1 MIGAMP
7 PDNQPTSSAEL
18 RDIEAQAR
26 AWARRFAAERPTTV
40 DAQAFHEWRQRS
52 AAHAQA
58 WAVASREWRDI
69 GAVAVAF
76 RARHPGL
83 DRPAWGAGAASDARS
98 GIEMGS
104 GARAVSAVGFGSR
117 VKALLTAGLRPAS
130 AADIAGAQGQGRRLP
145 RRAFLGAA
153 VSAAGALGVLA
164 AVRPPLGLWPSW
176 SELNA
181 DIRTATGEQRTVDV
195 NEHIHLVL
203 NTQTSVSIQASGAVP
218 CVQLIAGEAAVRARG
233 QLPLDVMAGAAR
245 IRIADAAIEVRSMER
260 GARVICSDGR
270 AELQMAGRTVA
281 LQAGQEIFYD
291 DRRFEPAQ
299 ARRAQDDSSWREG
312 VVVFDAMPLSDA
324 ITEINRYRP
333 GRVVLLNSAL
343 AAQRISGR
351 FRIAALEQAIHQIE
365 TLYGARARRV
375 GDVTLLT

>member
-1 MIGAMP
+1 MIGAMT
-7 PDNQPTSSAEL
+7 PDNKPTSSSAEL

-26 AWARRFAAERPTTV
+26 AWARRFAAERPTTI

-52 AAHAQA
+52 AVHARA
-58 WAVASREWRDI
+58 WAIASREWRDI
-69 GAVAVAF
+69 GAVAEAF
-76 RARHPGL
+76 RARHPAA
-83 DRPAWGAGAASDARS
+83 DMPARGAGAPSDA
-98 GIEMGS
+98 
-104 GARAVSAVGFGSR
+104 ARELA
-117 VKALLTAGLRPAS
+117 
-130 AADIAGAQGQGRRLP
+130 RRGLP
-145 RRAFLGAA
+145 RRAFFGAA
-153 VSAAGALGVLA
+153 LSSAGALALLA
-164 AVRPPLGLWPSW
+164 ALRPPLGLWPSW

-233 QLPLDVMAGAAR
+233 QSPLDVMAGAAR

-270 AELQMAGRTVA
+270 AELEMAGRTVA

-291 DRRFEPAQ
+291 DHRFEPPQ
-299 ARRAQDDSSWREG
+299 ALRAQDVSGWREG

>member
-1 MIGAMP
+1 MMGAMT
-7 PDNQPTSSAEL
+7 PDKQPMSSSADL

-40 DAQAFHEWRQRS
+40 DAQAFQEWRQRS

-58 WAVASREWRDI
+58 WAAASREWRDI
-69 GAVAVAF
+69 GAVALAF
-76 RARHPGL
+76 RARHPAV
-83 DRPAWGAGAASDARS
+83 DRPARGAG
-98 GIEMGS
+98 
-104 GARAVSAVGFGSR
+104 R
-117 VKALLTAGLRPAS
+117 VM
-130 AADIAGAQGQGRRLP
+130 P

-153 VSAAGALGVLA
+153 VSSAGALAVLA

-203 NTQTSVSIQASGAVP
+203 NTQTSVSIQASRAVP

-233 QLPLDVMAGAAR
+233 QSPLDVMAGAAR

-270 AELQMAGRTVA
+270 AELEMAGRTIA

-291 DRRFEPAQ
+291 DRRFEPPQ
-299 ARRAQDDSSWREG
+299 ALRAQDVSSWREG